1 MSQPI
6 WPTGIPHY
14 LGGRTRGGRLQIPCQ
29 KFFHF
34 CSFLPLAIADTTCRI
49 TASPHGDSKMLHGF
63 EEINGILATMR
74 DEGLVEPIDDPNIE
88 VDFWDWADIIGVV
101 DEFVPAEYAN

>member
-1 MSQPI
+1 
-6 WPTGIPHY
+6 
-14 LGGRTRGGRLQIPCQ
+14 
-29 KFFHF
+29 
-34 CSFLPLAIADTTCRI
+34 
-49 TASPHGDSKMLHGF
+49 MLHGF